1 MRAHELVL
9 RTKEENMYLLSW
21 VIVGLIVGW
30 SAGRFLTA
38 GGYGPILDI
47 AMGIVGAVAGGFL
60 MRISSSSAYAGLLY
74 TSMAAI
80 VGAVLLTGLTG
91 FVNGRKRYA

>member
-1 MRAHELVL
+1 M
-9 RTKEENMYLLSW
+9 
-21 VIVGLIVGW
+21 
-30 SAGRFLTA
+30 
-38 GGYGPILDI
+38 GYGPIMDI
-47 AMGIVGAVAGGFL
+47 VMGITGAVVGGFL
-60 MRISSSSAYAGLLY
+60 MRVASSAAYAGLLY